1 MNFSLYGK
9 KRIPTPTPAQ
19 LLLLKQRQQY
29 LEMQVSSQNNT
40 AESNNNEN
48 KIVEYESKE
57 EKDVIVYELGIDTES
72 LEIPEPKLEE
82 AVIQELFEPVAEPMA
97 EEEAGETGETGETGE
112 KEEKKS
118 KNFRKNRK

>member
-1 MNFSLYGK
+1 MNFLLYGK

-29 LEMQVSSQNNT
+29 LQMQVLSQNNS

-57 EKDVIVYELGIDTES
+57 EKDVIVYEIGIDTES

-82 AVIQELFEPVAEPMA
+82 AVIQELSELVAEGEA
-97 EEEAGETGETGETGE
+97 EQEAREAREITPI
-112 KEEKKS
+112 
-118 KNFRKNRK
+118 R